1 MRFRWSVGIGLV
13 IVGLLSAETVVA
25 AETDW
30 PCVQRRVV
38 ELSVA
43 QMWAGPPI
51 DPATSLWRDDQAVA
65 SLVRSLS
72 SRRTSLDEASAAI
85 ERFSNALGTD
95 KDAKLALLFAGV
107 FEVINTERRRLIN
120 GIERYA
126 RKQRSL
132 ADQISETGRI
142 LTQSTNPT
150 PERTALEQKL
160 QWDTRIYDD
169 RNQALTYVCESPVL
183 LEQRVYALGQEISR
197 HLN

>member
-13 IVGLLSAETVVA
+13 IVSLLSAETVVA

-65 SLVRSLS
+65 SLVRSLA

-85 ERFSNALGTD
+85 ERFSNALGKD
-95 KDAKLALLFAGV
+95 KDAKLALLFDGV

>member
-65 SLVRSLS
+65 SLVRSLA

-95 KDAKLALLFAGV
+95 NDAKLALLFAGV

>member
-51 DPATSLWRDDQAVA
+51 DPTTSLWRDDQAVA
-65 SLVRSLS
+65 SLVRSLA

>member
-65 SLVRSLS
+65 SLVRSLA

-132 ADQISETGRI
+132 ANQISETGRI

>member
-65 SLVRSLS
+65 SLVRSLA

-85 ERFSNALGTD
+85 ERFSNALGKD
-95 KDAKLALLFAGV
+95 KDAKLALLFDGV

>member
-1 MRFRWSVGIGLV
+1 M
-13 IVGLLSAETVVA
+13 VGLLSAETVVA
-25 AETDW
+25 AEADW

-65 SLVRSLS
+65 SLVRSLA
-72 SRRTSLDEASAAI
+72 SRRTSLEEASTAI

-107 FEVINTERRRLIN
+107 FELINTERRRLIN
-120 GIERYA
+120 GIERFA
-126 RKQRSL
+126 RKQKSL

-142 LTQSTNPT
+142 LAQSTNPT

-183 LEQRVYALGQEISR
+183 LEQRVYAFGQEISR